1 MSDVHVDA
9 VAMRISPDAATF
21 ASLPL
26 SLAHRIFLALP
37 VDARLCASYVYR
49 AWRDTLAEP
58 SLWTRLSMSGM
69 HVERRRFFDRMLRS
83 LARRERDQICQLD
96 LSQEDFKESVPLPLL
111 TANAGSLR
119 ELHLHSIH
127 PNWSDTTKATFGV
140 VVKAAPLLQVLKV
153 ENVRCLL
160 KDALKMLRAEPP
172 YAPLQMS
179 RSLEVYFQDER
190 GELDCGMN
198 RFGRFAPFAAAL
210 ADATLQPALSRLCVF
225 AADVSPPA
233 VMGALVDAVRVRQL
247 RELALEY
254 GMPPAAAQLVRLLAE
269 GSLAVLE
276 INQPYR
282 QVFAAAGAALVAD
295 ALRSNTTLTAL
306 HLRGVH
312 LCVDMDAAELV
323 LGALVGHLS
332 LRELWII
339 YEDTTDEDC
348 IVFGAALAA
357 LIAADAPALQVL
369 VCKRNELGDDGL
381 APIVGA
387 LALNRHL
394 HTLDVG
400 DNGMSEDFARE
411 RLLPAVRTNT
421 TLRKLKCGTHRTE
434 SPAAAEAEELV
445 RRRGQHD

>member
-37 VDARLCASYVYR
+37 VDARLCASYVCR

-312 LCVDMDAAELV
+312 LCVDMDAALQSWCWARSWGTSACV
-323 LGALVGHLS
+323 SFGSFTRTLLMRTVSCLARRWPRSS
-332 LRELWII
+332 LRMRLRCRSWCASATNLETMVWRQSWGLWRSTATCTPWTWA
-339 YEDTTDEDC
+339 TT
-348 IVFGAALAA
+348 A
-357 LIAADAPALQVL
+357 
-369 VCKRNELGDDGL
+369 
-381 APIVGA
+381 
-387 LALNRHL
+387 
-394 HTLDVG
+394 
-400 DNGMSEDFARE
+400 
-411 RLLPAVRTNT
+411 
-421 TLRKLKCGTHRTE
+421 
-434 SPAAAEAEELV
+434 
-445 RRRGQHD
+445 